1 MLHILIVDDEP
12 DTHLLYNFRFKKM
25 FPNPQELVLK
35 SFLNA
40 PDCLDYLFQ
49 SPNPKVDLILS
60 DINMPGMD
68 GFEFLQK
75 IRETR
80 PEIPVFMVSAYESSD
95 FRNRAAK
102 LGASQFLSKPVD
114 FNKLAILIK
123 KELGL

>member
-12 DTHLLYNFRFKKM
+12 DTHLLYNFKFKKI
-25 FPNPQELVLK
+25 FPNPQELQIS

-40 PDCLDYLFQ
+40 PDCLRYIAE
-49 SPNPKVDLILS
+49 NPGPSVDLILS

-75 IRETR
+75 IHELR
-80 PEIPVFMVSAYESSD
+80 PELPVYMISAYESPE

-114 FNKLAILIK
+114 FNKLSALVK
-123 KELGL
+123 KDLRL